1 MQSETDREL
10 LDIVRD
16 LNRTQSEIDRKIID
30 LITTL
35 ANSVTTVANGLRTT
49 SETVVLAQ
57 RLQAELDTSK
67 QGLRGKLRTAI
78 KRLIGD

>member
-1 MQSETDREL
+1 MQSETDGEM

-16 LNRTQSEIDRKIID
+16 LRRSQSEIDRKIID

-49 SETVVLAQ
+49 SETVALAQ

-67 QGLRGKLRTAI
+67 QGIRGKLRTAI